1 MEDAVQS
8 EAILFNAALMGNY
21 DFLNNQARIAENNLV
36 KMLSHAVFVTL
47 ILMLLLTL
55 TKLMPW
61 RTLSRFCT
69 VSPPVPIISQDM
81 KRCNQTKSEVKNMGS
96 GKERTTINF
105 DAETY
110 RKILALRAEPKYA
123 RMSIS
128 AIVNMLLE
136 RALADITDQTA

>member
-8 EAILFNAALMGNY
+8 GATLFNTALVGNY

-69 VSPPVPIISQDM
+69 VSPPTHII
-81 KRCNQTKSEVKNMGS
+81 
-96 GKERTTINF
+96 
-105 DAETY
+105 A
-110 RKILALRAEPKYA
+110 RKIFPRKGMKV
-123 RMSIS
+123 R
-128 AIVNMLLE
+128 N
-136 RALADITDQTA
+136 DQQR

>member
-1 MEDAVQS
+1 
-8 EAILFNAALMGNY
+8 
-21 DFLNNQARIAENNLV
+21 
-36 KMLSHAVFVTL
+36 MLSDAPVVTL

-55 TKLMPW
+55 TTLPLW
-61 RTLSRFCT
+61 RIFLRLRT

>member
-69 VSPPVPIISQDM
+69 VSPPKLIITQKNNSAKGKYSGDHNLESPERKRSQ
-81 KRCNQTKSEVKNMGS
+81 G
-96 GKERTTINF
+96 
-105 DAETY
+105 
-110 RKILALRAEPKYA
+110 
-123 RMSIS
+123 
-128 AIVNMLLE
+128 
-136 RALADITDQTA
+136 